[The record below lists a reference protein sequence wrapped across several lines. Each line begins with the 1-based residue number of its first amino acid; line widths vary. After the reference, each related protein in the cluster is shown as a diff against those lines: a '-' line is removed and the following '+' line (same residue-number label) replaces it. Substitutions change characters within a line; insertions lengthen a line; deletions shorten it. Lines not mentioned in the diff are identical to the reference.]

1 VVNLDVEGVLVS
13 LEANEGARTLRLDD
27 KLRGFVIVLEL

>member
-1 VVNLDVEGVLVS
+1 MVSLDVEGVLVR
-13 LEANEGARTLRLDD
+13 LEANEGAPTLSLDD